1 MRSERKKPQI
11 FYTSPE
17 WVNRDG
23 PALGPWPQAKKLA
36 GDRSR
41 IKSGQTSRADA
52 LLRRLAK
59 EGIK

>member
-1 MRSERKKPQI
+1 MSSELKKPQI

-23 PALGPWPQAKKLA
+23 PQLGPWPQTKKKH
-36 GDRSR
+36 GDISR
-41 IKSGQTSRADA
+41 IKSGQTSRANA